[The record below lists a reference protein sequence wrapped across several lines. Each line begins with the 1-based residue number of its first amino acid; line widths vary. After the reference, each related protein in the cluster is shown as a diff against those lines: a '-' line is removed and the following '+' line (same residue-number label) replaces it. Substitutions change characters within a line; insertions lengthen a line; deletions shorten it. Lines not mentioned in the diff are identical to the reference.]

1 MASNCYPDEWYGHFR
16 CSLYIL
22 IGFGVQT
29 LKASQKG
36 TSAIVMHPQDG
47 LTAVDPYGVV
57 RVMDERPDRDPQNHF
72 MNCFHVCTGQN
83 MDPKYS
89 SSPSAGCSIV
99 DAYIINGLDRPLFMA
114 CSADGAVYIWEKCAA
129 CSCSGP
135 SCLCPLILECM
146 DF

>member
-1 MASNCYPDEWYGHFR
+1 M
-16 CSLYIL
+16 
-22 IGFGVQT
+22 QT

-57 RVMDERPDRDPQNHF
+57 RVMDERPDRDPQNYF

-114 CSADGAVYIWEKCAA
+114 CSADGAVYIWEKCVAY
-129 CSCSGP
+129 SCSGP
-135 SCLCPLILECM
+135 SCLCPSILKRM